1 MDTDFE
7 MLQSL
12 LEEAAAQMPEPE
24 FFEAY
29 SEFQEATPCSA
40 LAGLQ
45 NARQAYCSEWQ
56 RKLDMTELS
65 SENFLRVP
73 QHHNEFFVG
82 SLQYQDGLKGKLS
95 FFKGFC

>member
-12 LEEAAAQMPEPE
+12 LAEAAAQMPEPE
-24 FFEAY
+24 YFEAY
-29 SEFQEATPCSA
+29 SEFQEATASSA

-45 NARQAYCSEWQ
+45 NARQAFCAE
-56 RKLDMTELS
+56 RRLDTVDAN

-73 QHHNEFFVG
+73 QRHNEFFVG
-82 SLQYQDGLKGKLS
+82 LLQYQDGLKGKLS